1 MKSDTKGML
10 IGFGGIVIFSQTL
23 PVSKIA
29 VQALD
34 PYFIVFGRAA
44 LAGLVALLYLLYRRE
59 PLPSLKTLPGFALI
73 AFGVVFGFPLFTTI
87 AMTHGSSSHGAVI
100 LGILPLVTTI
110 IGAIRFKERP
120 SLGFW
125 ITSLVGA
132 GLVLLYA
139 LLKSSGQITYFDG
152 LLIAACLCAAI
163 GYVEGARLS
172 GIMKPKIVISWA
184 LVFSLPMNLLL
195 GVITYRPEYL
205 QASFDIWI
213 SFAYLG
219 IFSMFVG
226 FFFWYEGLRIGGI
239 ARVSQVQLLQPFCTL
254 LGSSIL
260 LGDAFTLMNVVFA
273 VLVVSTVMV
282 GKQMLVKAPEIATP
296 T

>member
-23 PVSKIA
+23 PISKIA

-44 LAGLVALLYLLYRRE
+44 LAGLVALLYLFYRRE
-59 PLPSLKTLPGFALI
+59 RLPSLSTLPGFALI
-73 AFGVVFGFPLFTTI
+73 AFGVIFGFPLFITI
-87 AMTHGSSSHGAVI
+87 AMTQGPSSHGAVM

-120 SLGFW
+120 SMGFW
-125 ITSLVGA
+125 ITSVVGT

-139 LLKSSGQITYFDG
+139 LIKSAGQITYFDG
-152 LLIAACLCAAI
+152 LLVAACLCAAI
-163 GYVEGARLS
+163 GYVEGAKLS
-172 GIMKPKIVISWA
+172 RVMRPKVVISWA
-184 LVFSLPMNLLL
+184 LVFSLPINLLL
-195 GVITYRPEYL
+195 SFLTYRPEYVHVGPE
-205 QASFDIWI
+205 IWI

-254 LGSSIL
+254 LGSSLL
-260 LGDAFTLMNVVFA
+260 LGEAFTLINIVFA
-273 VLVVSTVMV
+273 VLVVLTVMV
-282 GKQMLVKAPEIATP
+282 GKQMLVKTPEIAEP
-296 T
+296 S

>member
-23 PVSKIA
+23 PISKIA

-44 LAGLVALLYLLYRRE
+44 LAGLVALLYLFYRRE
-59 PLPSLKTLPGFALI
+59 RLPSLSTLPGFALI
-73 AFGVVFGFPLFTTI
+73 AFGVIFGFPLFITI
-87 AMTHGSSSHGAVI
+87 AMTQGPSSHGAVM

-120 SLGFW
+120 SMGFW
-125 ITSLVGA
+125 ITSVVGT

-139 LLKSSGQITYFDG
+139 LIKSAGQITYFDG
-152 LLIAACLCAAI
+152 LLVAACLCAAI
-163 GYVEGARLS
+163 GYVEGAKLS
-172 GIMKPKIVISWA
+172 RVMRPKVVISWA
-184 LVFSLPMNLLL
+184 LVFSLPINLLL
-195 GVITYRPEYL
+195 SFLTYRPEYVHVGPE
-205 QASFDIWI
+205 IWV

-254 LGSSIL
+254 LGSSLL
-260 LGDAFTLMNVVFA
+260 LGEAFTLINIVFA
-273 VLVVSTVMV
+273 VLVVLTVMV
-282 GKQMLVKAPEIATP
+282 GKQMLVKTPEIAEP
-296 T
+296 S

>member
-23 PVSKIA
+23 PISKIA

-44 LAGLVALLYLLYRRE
+44 LAGLVALLYLFYRRE
-59 PLPSLKTLPGFALI
+59 RLPSLSTLPGFALI
-73 AFGVVFGFPLFTTI
+73 AFGVIFGFPLFITI
-87 AMTHGSSSHGAVI
+87 AMTQGPSSHGAVM

-120 SLGFW
+120 SMGFW
-125 ITSLVGA
+125 ITSVVGT

-139 LLKSSGQITYFDG
+139 LIKSAGQITYFDG
-152 LLIAACLCAAI
+152 LLVAACLCAAI
-163 GYVEGARLS
+163 GYVEGAKLS
-172 GIMKPKIVISWA
+172 RVMRPKVVISWA
-184 LVFSLPMNLLL
+184 LVFSLPINLWLSFL
-195 GVITYRPEYL
+195 TYRPEYVHVGPE
-205 QASFDIWI
+205 IWI

-254 LGSSIL
+254 LGSSLL
-260 LGDAFTLMNVVFA
+260 LGEAFTLINIVFA
-273 VLVVSTVMV
+273 VLVVLTVMV
-282 GKQMLVKAPEIATP
+282 GKQMLVKTPEIAEP
-296 T
+296 S

>member
-1 MKSDTKGML
+1 VKSDTKGML

-23 PVSKIA
+23 PISKIA

-44 LAGLVALLYLLYRRE
+44 LAGLVALLYLFYRRE
-59 PLPSLKTLPGFALI
+59 RLPSLSTLPGFALI
-73 AFGVVFGFPLFTTI
+73 AFGVIFGFPLFITI
-87 AMTHGSSSHGAVI
+87 AMTQGPSSHGAVM

-120 SLGFW
+120 SMGFW
-125 ITSLVGA
+125 ITSVVGT

-139 LLKSSGQITYFDG
+139 LIKSAGQITYFDG
-152 LLIAACLCAAI
+152 LLVAACLCAAI
-163 GYVEGARLS
+163 GYVEGAKLS
-172 GIMKPKIVISWA
+172 RVMRPKVVISWA
-184 LVFSLPMNLLL
+184 LVFSLPINLLL
-195 GVITYRPEYL
+195 SFLTYRPEYVHVGPE
-205 QASFDIWI
+205 IWI

-254 LGSSIL
+254 LGSSLL
-260 LGDAFTLMNVVFA
+260 LGEAFTLINIVFA
-273 VLVVSTVMV
+273 VLVVLTVMV
-282 GKQMLVKAPEIATP
+282 GKQMLVKTPEIAEP
-296 T
+296 S

>member
-1 MKSDTKGML
+1 ML

-23 PVSKIA
+23 PISKIA

-44 LAGLVALLYLLYRRE
+44 LAGLVALLYLFYRRE
-59 PLPSLKTLPGFALI
+59 RLPSLSTLPGFALI
-73 AFGVVFGFPLFTTI
+73 AFGVIFGFPLFITI
-87 AMTHGSSSHGAVI
+87 AMTQGPSSHGAVM

-120 SLGFW
+120 SMGFW
-125 ITSLVGA
+125 ITSVVGT

-139 LLKSSGQITYFDG
+139 LIKSAGQITYFDG
-152 LLIAACLCAAI
+152 LLVAACLCAAI
-163 GYVEGARLS
+163 GYVEGAKLS
-172 GIMKPKIVISWA
+172 RVMRPKVVISWA
-184 LVFSLPMNLLL
+184 LVFSLPINLLL
-195 GVITYRPEYL
+195 SFLTYRPEYVHVGPE
-205 QASFDIWI
+205 IWI

-254 LGSSIL
+254 LGSSLL
-260 LGDAFTLMNVVFA
+260 LGEAFTLINIVFA
-273 VLVVSTVMV
+273 VLVVLTVMV
-282 GKQMLVKAPEIATP
+282 GKQMLVKTPEIAEP
-296 T
+296 S

>member
-23 PVSKIA
+23 PISKIA

-44 LAGLVALLYLLYRRE
+44 LAGLVALLYLFYRRE
-59 PLPSLKTLPGFALI
+59 RLPSLSTLPGFALI
-73 AFGVVFGFPLFTTI
+73 AFGVIFGFPLFITI
-87 AMTHGSSSHGAVI
+87 AMTQGPSSHGAVM

-120 SLGFW
+120 SMGFW
-125 ITSLVGA
+125 ITSVVGT

-139 LLKSSGQITYFDG
+139 LIKSAGQITYFDG
-152 LLIAACLCAAI
+152 LLVAACLCAAI
-163 GYVEGARLS
+163 GYVEGAKLS
-172 GIMKPKIVISWA
+172 RVMRPKVVISWA
-184 LVFSLPMNLLL
+184 LVFSLPINLLL
-195 GVITYRPEYL
+195 SFLTYRPEYVHVGPE
-205 QASFDIWI
+205 IWI

-254 LGSSIL
+254 LGSSLL
-260 LGDAFTLMNVVFA
+260 LGEALTLINIVFA
-273 VLVVSTVMV
+273 VLVVLTVMV
-282 GKQMLVKAPEIATP
+282 GKQMLVKTPEIAEP
-296 T
+296 S